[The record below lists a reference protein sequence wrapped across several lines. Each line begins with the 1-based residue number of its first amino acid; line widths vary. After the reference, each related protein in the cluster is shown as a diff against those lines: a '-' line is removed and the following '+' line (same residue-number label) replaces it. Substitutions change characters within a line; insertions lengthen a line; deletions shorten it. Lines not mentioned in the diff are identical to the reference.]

1 MIETSKCDLTKLDRE
16 KRKIDRDEQTEV
28 ERCWTGMD
36 KKTKVVLDGGQAG
49 MERKRQKIGWGDTQY
64 TAKYT
69 SYRLEERKLYD
80 KSDQSGL

>member
-49 MERKRQKIGWGDTQY
+49 MERKRQKIG
-64 TAKYT
+64 
-69 SYRLEERKLYD
+69 
-80 KSDQSGL
+80 